1 MTLETICDNMFH
13 VVRIFSTL
21 LYIILWS
28 ELRCPSGPGS
38 FYFKGDDMLSDK
50 VFKTHDELIALLID
64 RGVDIS
70 TGEAKRFAK
79 TRLQH
84 EGYYNLINGYKK
96 LFLKDVS
103 QDLYKEGSTINEI
116 YALFILDQHLREAF
130 LRYIL
135 KVERNIKCLIA
146 YEFPQKYGHDNYL
159 LYKNFDVC
167 KRDAHKNI
175 ISMLS
180 EIQHQIAA
188 RGSDPS
194 IRHYLDTYGYIPLW
208 VLNNILSFGQ
218 ISKFYF
224 NMKQTDRQSI
234 SRTFKIMDNDL
245 ETLLKYLTAIRNCC
259 AHNNRLY
266 CFRSHD
272 VMIDTKY
279 HVNLQ
284 LIKDKEYVCGKRDL
298 FAAVI
303 ALKILLPSSEFK
315 QMVEDIDS
323 AIKIMEADLKVLKIE
338 EILSEMGFPS
348 NWRKIKSLPK

>member
-1 MTLETICDNMFH
+1 MSF
-13 VVRIFSTL
+13 
-21 LYIILWS
+21 
-28 ELRCPSGPGS
+28 GPGV
-38 FYFKGDDMLSDK
+38 FLMLWGGNALSDK
-50 VFKTHDELIALLID
+50 IFKTHDELISLLIS

-96 LFLKDVS
+96 LFLINQQSDA
-103 QDLYKEGSTINEI
+103 YKPGTTVNEI
-116 YALFILDQHLREAF
+116 YALFVFDQRLREIF

-135 KVERNIKCLIA
+135 EVERNIKCLIA

-159 LYKNFDVC
+159 LYKNFDLC
-167 KRDAHKNI
+167 KKDSHKNI

-180 EIQHQIAA
+180 DIQHQIAS

-224 NMKQTDRQSI
+224 NMKQMDRQSI
-234 SRTFKIMDNDL
+234 SRTFKIMDHEL
-245 ETLLKYLTAIRNCC
+245 ETLLKYLTAIRNSC

-279 HVNLQ
+279 HVNLK
-284 LIKDKEYVCGKRDL
+284 IPKDREYENGKRDL

-303 ALKILLPSSEFK
+303 ALKILLPSREFK
-315 QMVEDIDS
+315 QMIEEIS
-323 AIKIMEADLKVLKIE
+323 IAIEEVKGSLKVLKIE
-338 EILSEMGFPS
+338 DILSEMGFPS
-348 NWRKIKSLPK
+348 NWKKIKSMQK

>member
-1 MTLETICDNMFH
+1 M
-13 VVRIFSTL
+13 
-21 LYIILWS
+21 
-28 ELRCPSGPGS
+28 
-38 FYFKGDDMLSDK
+38 SDK
-50 VFKTHDELIALLID
+50 VFKNHNELIELLIE

-70 TGEAKRFAK
+70 TSEAKRFAK

-84 EGYYNLINGYKK
+84 EGYYNLINGYKT
-96 LFLKDVS
+96 LFLKAPSKDE
-103 QDLYKEGSTINEI
+103 YKDGTTIDEI
-116 YALFILDQHLREAF
+116 YALFIFDQNLREIF

-146 YEFPQKYGHDNYL
+146 YEFPKKYGHDNYL
-159 LYKNFDVC
+159 LYNNFDQN
-167 KRDAHKNI
+167 KKDSHKNI

-180 EIQHQIAA
+180 DIQHQIAA

-194 IRHYLDTYGYIPLW
+194 IRHYLNTYGFIPLW

-224 NMKQTDRQSI
+224 NMKQTDRQNVSK
-234 SRTFKIMDNDL
+234 TFKIMDNEL
-245 ETLLKYLTAIRNCC
+245 ETLLKYLTSIRNCC

-279 HVNLQ
+279 HANLQ
-284 LIKDKEYVCGKRDL
+284 IPKNKEYECGKRDL

-315 QMVEDIDS
+315 QLID
-323 AIKIMEADLKVLKIE
+323 DLKNEINIITPKLNVLSID
-338 EILSEMGFPS
+338 EILSEMGFPT
-348 NWRKIKSLPK
+348 NWKKIRSMSK

>member
-1 MTLETICDNMFH
+1 ME
-13 VVRIFSTL
+13 
-21 LYIILWS
+21 
-28 ELRCPSGPGS
+28 
-38 FYFKGDDMLSDK
+38 DK
-50 VFKTHDELIALLID
+50 VFKTHKELITLLKS

-70 TGEAKRFAK
+70 TPDLSKFAK

-96 LFLKDVS
+96 LFLTDSDTDEDK
-103 QDLYKEGSTINEI
+103 YKTGTTVNEI
-116 YALFILDQHLREAF
+116 YALFVFDEHLREIF

-135 KVERNIKCLIA
+135 AVERNIKSLIA

-159 LYKNFDVC
+159 LYKNFDRC

-180 EIQHQIAA
+180 DIQHQIAA

-224 NMKQTDRQSI
+224 NMKQQDRQSI
-234 SRTFKIMDNDL
+234 SRTFKISDSEL

-272 VMIDTKY
+272 VMIDTRY
-279 HVNLQ
+279 HSELN
-284 LIKDKEYVCGKRDL
+284 IPRNGASSNGEYENGKRDL

-303 ALKILLPSSEFK
+303 ALKILLIPSEFS
-315 QMVEDIDS
+315 QMANEINNALDTLS
-323 AIKIMEADLKVLKIE
+323 LELKVLKID
-338 EILSEMGFPS
+338 EIMAEMGFPS
-348 NWRKIKSLPK
+348 NWKKIKRIKR

>member
-1 MTLETICDNMFH
+1 M
-13 VVRIFSTL
+13 
-21 LYIILWS
+21 
-28 ELRCPSGPGS
+28 
-38 FYFKGDDMLSDK
+38 SDK
-50 VFKTHDELIALLID
+50 IFKTHDELISLLIS

-96 LFLKDVS
+96 LFLID
-103 QDLYKEGSTINEI
+103 QQNDEYKPGTTVNEM
-116 YALFILDQHLREAF
+116 YALFVFDQRLREIF

-135 KVERNIKCLIA
+135 EVERNIKCLIA

-159 LYKNFDVC
+159 LYKNFDLC
-167 KRDAHKNI
+167 KRDSHKNI

-180 EIQHQIAA
+180 DIQHQIAS

-224 NMKQTDRQSI
+224 NMKQADRQSI
-234 SRTFKIMDNDL
+234 SRTFKIMDHEL

-279 HVNLQ
+279 HINLQ
-284 LIKDKEYVCGKRDL
+284 IPKDREYENGKRDL

-303 ALKILLPSSEFK
+303 ALKILLPSREFK
-315 QMVEDIDS
+315 QMIEEINT
-323 AIKIMEADLKVLKIE
+323 AIEEITGSLKVLNISD
-338 EILSEMGFPS
+338 ILSEMGFPA
-348 NWRKIKSLPK
+348 NWKKIKSMQK

>member
-1 MTLETICDNMFH
+1 MSFGPGVFLFFQGGITLE
-13 VVRIFSTL
+13 
-21 LYIILWS
+21 
-28 ELRCPSGPGS
+28 
-38 FYFKGDDMLSDK
+38 DK
-50 VFKTHDELIALLID
+50 IFKTHKELIELLKS

-70 TGEAKRFAK
+70 TPDLRKFAK

-96 LFLKDVS
+96 LFLTDND
-103 QDLYKEGSTINEI
+103 QDKYKEGTTVNEI
-116 YALFILDQHLREAF
+116 YALFVFDERLREIF

-135 KVERNIKCLIA
+135 AVERNVKSLIA
-146 YEFPQKYGHDNYL
+146 YEFPQKYSHNNYL
-159 LYKNFDVC
+159 LYKNFDLC
-167 KRDAHKNI
+167 KRDSHKNI

-180 EIQHQIAA
+180 DIQHQIAA

-224 NMKQTDRQSI
+224 NMKQPDRQSI
-234 SRTFKIMDNDL
+234 SRTFKIMDSEL
-245 ETLLKYLTAIRNCC
+245 ETLLKYLTSIRNCC

-279 HVNLQ
+279 HSELN
-284 LIKDKEYVCGKRDL
+284 IPNNREYEKGKRDL

-303 ALKILLPSSEFK
+303 ALKILLLPSEFSQMANEINEALNALSSE
-315 QMVEDIDS
+315 
-323 AIKIMEADLKVLKIE
+323 LKVLKID
-338 EILSEMGFPS
+338 EILAEMGFPS
-348 NWRKIKSLPK
+348 NWKKIKRIKR

>member
-1 MTLETICDNMFH
+1 M
-13 VVRIFSTL
+13 
-21 LYIILWS
+21 
-28 ELRCPSGPGS
+28 
-38 FYFKGDDMLSDK
+38 DDK
-50 VFKTHDELIALLID
+50 IFKTHDELIALLVS
-64 RGVDIS
+64 RGVDIN
-70 TGEAKRFAK
+70 TKEARRFAK

-96 LFLKDVS
+96 LFLKDPKE
-103 QDLYKEGSTINEI
+103 DEYKNGTTVNEI
-116 YALFILDQHLREAF
+116 YALFVFDQRLREIF
-130 LRYIL
+130 LKYIL
-135 KVERNIKCLIA
+135 EVERNIKCLIA

-159 LYKNFDVC
+159 LYKNFDLC
-167 KRDAHKNI
+167 KKDSHKNI

-180 EIQHQIAA
+180 DIQHQIAS

-234 SRTFKIMDNDL
+234 SRTFKIMDSEL
-245 ETLLKYLTAIRNCC
+245 ETLLKYLTSIRNCC

-279 HVNLQ
+279 HFNLQ
-284 LIKDKEYVCGKRDL
+284 IAKKGEYVNGKRDL

-303 ALKILLPSSEFK
+303 ALKLLLPSREFK
-315 QMVEDIDS
+315 QMITEID
-323 AIKIMEADLKVLKIE
+323 EAVNILTPTLKVLEID
-338 EILSEMGFPS
+338 EILSEMGFPT
-348 NWRKIKSLPK
+348 NWKKIKSMRK

>member
-1 MTLETICDNMFH
+1 M
-13 VVRIFSTL
+13 
-21 LYIILWS
+21 
-28 ELRCPSGPGS
+28 
-38 FYFKGDDMLSDK
+38 SDK
-50 VFKTHDELIALLID
+50 IFKTHDELIALLVS

-96 LFLKDVS
+96 LFLINPQND
-103 QDLYKEGSTINEI
+103 DYKSGTTVNEM
-116 YALFILDQHLREAF
+116 YALFVFDQRLREIF

-135 KVERNIKCLIA
+135 EVERNIKCLIA

-159 LYKNFDVC
+159 LYKNFDLC
-167 KRDAHKNI
+167 KRDSHKNI

-180 EIQHQIAA
+180 DIQHQIAA

-224 NMKQTDRQSI
+224 NMKQADRQNI
-234 SRTFKIMDNDL
+234 SRTFKIMDHEL

-279 HVNLQ
+279 HIKLQ
-284 LIKDKEYVCGKRDL
+284 IPKNGEYENGKRDL

-303 ALKILLPSSEFK
+303 ALKILLPSREFK
-315 QMVEDIDS
+315 QMIEEINT
-323 AIKIMEADLKVLKIE
+323 AINEIKVSLKVLEIND
-338 EILSEMGFPS
+338 ILSEMGFPI
-348 NWRKIKSLPK
+348 NWKEIKSMQK

>member
-1 MTLETICDNMFH
+1 MSF
-13 VVRIFSTL
+13 
-21 LYIILWS
+21 
-28 ELRCPSGPGS
+28 GPGV
-38 FYFKGDDMLSDK
+38 FLLSKQGGSALDDK
-50 VFKTHDELIALLID
+50 VFKTHDELISLLVS

-70 TGEAKRFAK
+70 TGDAKRFAK

-96 LFLKDVS
+96 LFLKDAKK
-103 QDLYKEGSTINEI
+103 DEYKNGTTVNEM
-116 YALFILDQHLREAF
+116 YALFVFDQHLREIF

-135 KVERNIKCLIA
+135 EVERNIKCLIS
-146 YEFPQKYGHDNYL
+146 YNFPQKYGHDNYL
-159 LYKNFDVC
+159 LYKNFDLC
-167 KRDAHKNI
+167 KRDSHKNI

-180 EIQHQIAA
+180 DIQHQIAS

-234 SRTFKIMDNDL
+234 SRTFKIMDSEL
-245 ETLLKYLTAIRNCC
+245 ETLLKYLTSIRNCC

-279 HVNLQ
+279 HSNLQ
-284 LIKDKEYVCGKRDL
+284 ITKKGEFVNGKRDL

-303 ALKILLPSSEFK
+303 ALKLLLPSREFK
-315 QMVEDIDS
+315 QMITEIDE
-323 AIKIMEADLKVLKIE
+323 AVNKITPTLKVLE
-338 EILSEMGFPS
+338 TNEILSEMGFPA
-348 NWRKIKSLPK
+348 NWKKIKSMQK

>member
-1 MTLETICDNMFH
+1 M
-13 VVRIFSTL
+13 
-21 LYIILWS
+21 S
-28 ELRCPSGPGS
+28 E
-38 FYFKGDDMLSDK
+38 KI
-50 VFKTHDELIALLID
+50 FKTHDELISLLVS

-96 LFLKDVS
+96 LFLINPQNDE
-103 QDLYKEGSTINEI
+103 YKSGTTVNEM
-116 YALFILDQHLREAF
+116 YALFVFDQRLREIF

-135 KVERNIKCLIA
+135 EVERNIKCLIA

-159 LYKNFDVC
+159 LYKNFDLC
-167 KRDAHKNI
+167 KKDSHKNI

-180 EIQHQIAA
+180 DIQHQIAA

-194 IRHYLDTYGYIPLW
+194 IRHYLDIYGYIPLW

-224 NMKQTDRQSI
+224 NMKQADRQSI
-234 SRTFKIMDNDL
+234 SRTFKIMDHEL

-279 HVNLQ
+279 HINLQ
-284 LIKDKEYVCGKRDL
+284 ISKNREYVNGKRDL

-303 ALKILLPSSEFK
+303 ALKILLPSREFK
-315 QMVEDIDS
+315 QM
-323 AIKIMEADLKVLKIE
+323 IE
-338 EILSEMGFPS
+338 EINTAINEITVSLQVLDIKDILSEMGFPT
-348 NWRKIKSLPK
+348 NWKKIKSMQK

>member
-1 MTLETICDNMFH
+1 MSLCDSEDVKNNRRRGDL
-13 VVRIFSTL
+13 RI
-21 LYIILWS
+21 
-28 ELRCPSGPGS
+28 LRRS
-38 FYFKGDDMLSDK
+38 FLGDK
-50 VFKTHDELIALLID
+50 IFKTHDELIALLME

-70 TGEAKRFAK
+70 TKEAKGFAK
-79 TRLQH
+79 KRLQH

-96 LFLKDVS
+96 LFLKDAANDV
-103 QDLYKEGSTINEI
+103 YKEGTTVNEM
-116 YALFILDQHLREAF
+116 YALFVFDQHLREIF

-135 KVERNIKCLIA
+135 EVERNIKCLIA

-159 LYKNFDVC
+159 LYKNFDLC
-167 KRDAHKNI
+167 RKDSHKNV
-175 ISMLS
+175 ISLLS
-180 EIQHQIAA
+180 DIQHQIAA

-194 IRHYLDTYGYIPLW
+194 IRHYLDIYGYIPLW

-224 NMKQTDRQSI
+224 NMKQADRQSI
-234 SRTFKIMDNDL
+234 SRTFKIMDSEL

-279 HVNLQ
+279 HENLE
-284 LIKDKEYVCGKRDL
+284 IEKDKEYLYGKRDL

-303 ALKILLPSSEFK
+303 ALKILLSSSEFK
-315 QMVEDIDS
+315 QMTNEINDAIVKLED
-323 AIKIMEADLKVLKIE
+323 ELKVLNADD
-338 EILSEMGFPS
+338 ILSEMGFPS
-348 NWRKIKSLPK
+348 NWEKLKSMKK

>member
-1 MTLETICDNMFH
+1 M
-13 VVRIFSTL
+13 
-21 LYIILWS
+21 
-28 ELRCPSGPGS
+28 
-38 FYFKGDDMLSDK
+38 SDK
-50 VFKTHDELIALLID
+50 VFKTHDELIALLAS

-96 LFLKDVS
+96 LFLKDS
-103 QDLYKEGSTINEI
+103 KKDEYKEGTTVNEM
-116 YALFILDQHLREAF
+116 YALFVFDQRLREIF

-135 KVERNIKCLIA
+135 EVERNIKCLIA

-159 LYKNFDVC
+159 LYKNFDLC
-167 KRDAHKNI
+167 KKDSHKNI

-180 EIQHQIAA
+180 DIQHQIAS

-224 NMKQTDRQSI
+224 NMKQPDRQSI
-234 SRTFKIMDNDL
+234 SKTFKIMDSEL
-245 ETLLKYLTAIRNCC
+245 ETLLKYLTSIRNCC

-279 HVNLQ
+279 HASLQ
-284 LIKDKEYVCGKRDL
+284 IPKNGEYVNGKRDL

-303 ALKILLPSSEFK
+303 ALKILLPS
-315 QMVEDIDS
+315 VE
-323 AIKIMEADLKVLKIE
+323 LKRMITEINDAVTEISSSLNVLKMDE
-338 EILSEMGFPS
+338 VLSEMGFPT
-348 NWRKIKSLPK
+348 NWEKIKSISK

>member
-1 MTLETICDNMFH
+1 MA
-13 VVRIFSTL
+13 
-21 LYIILWS
+21 
-28 ELRCPSGPGS
+28 
-38 FYFKGDDMLSDK
+38 DK
-50 VFKTHDELIALLID
+50 VFKTHDELIDLLVS

-96 LFLKDVS
+96 LFLKEPKADE
-103 QDLYKEGSTINEI
+103 YKEGTTVNEM
-116 YALFILDQHLREAF
+116 YALFVFDQRLREIF

-135 KVERNIKCLIA
+135 EVERNIKCLIA

-159 LYKNFDVC
+159 LYKNFDLC
-167 KRDAHKNI
+167 KRDSHKNI

-180 EIQHQIAA
+180 DIQHQIAS

-224 NMKQTDRQSI
+224 NMKQTDRQNI
-234 SRTFKIMDNDL
+234 SRTFKIMDSEL

-279 HVNLQ
+279 HTNLQ
-284 LIKDKEYVCGKRDL
+284 IPNTGEYIYGKRDL
-298 FAAVI
+298 FAAVT
-303 ALKILLPSSEFK
+303 ALKLLLPSREFK
-315 QMVEDIDS
+315 QMITEIDN
-323 AIKIMEADLKVLKIE
+323 AIIEIKPALKVLKIE

-348 NWRKIKSLPK
+348 NWKKIKSMQK